1 MPELWWCVYGKIQ
14 LSPYLALPFSSSV
27 VTSRSTNRDRVKVLR
42 QNTVGWPSLVF
53 TQLQPLTIEKAPV
66 GVEDRCVFD
75 TN

>member
-1 MPELWWCVYGKIQ
+1 MNLQ
-14 LSPYLALPFSSSV
+14 V
-27 VTSRSTNRDRVKVLR
+27 VEEVLR

-75 TN
+75 AN